1 MKEQQQLVE
10 QPPFLPLDL
19 VLALALILVLALV
32 LVLAL
37 ILLIISSAGWIQ
49 SAPPPLLRQAWKA
62 R

>member
-19 VLALALILVLALV
+19 VLVLALV
-32 LVLAL
+32 FVLAL
-37 ILLIISSAGWIQ
+37 VLLIISSAGWIQ